1 MNTENDILKAGGIKH
16 ETYFNKKDG
25 GAVILHGI
33 VDRLRLQKRGVLPD
47 DFPMDLEFSSGVG
60 GWGTSLTLERDG
72 TFSGQFHDSDMGAIG
87 EDYPNGTVY
96 LCHFSGR
103 FSDIEK
109 VDEYSYSM
117 TLSELS
123 HDDEGGEE
131 WIEDGIC
138 YVPAAPYGME
148 DGETFVL
155 YLPDTPTDGLDEDF
169 LSWWPGCYAPE
180 GAPETLETYGLLNAK
195 MGYGFFSD
203 PM

>member
-1 MNTENDILKAGGIKH
+1 MKRISIK
-16 ETYFNKKDG
+16 KM
-25 GAVILHGI
+25 AVLLFCTALLTGCGPKSE
-33 VDRLRLQKRGVLPD
+33 VSLPD

-60 GWGTSLTLERDG
+60 GWGTSLTLEQDG

-117 TLSELS
+117 TLSELNC
-123 HDDEGGEE
+123 DDEGGEE

-195 MGYGFFSD
+195 MGYGFFSA
-203 PM
+203 PR

>member
-1 MNTENDILKAGGIKH
+1 MKKYFVYKVAVLLLCTALLTGCGQKDKA
-16 ETYFNKKDG
+16 
-25 GAVILHGI
+25 A
-33 VDRLRLQKRGVLPD
+33 LPE
-47 DFPMDLEFSSGVG
+47 DFPIDFVFSSGVG
-60 GWGTSLTLERDG
+60 AWATSMTLERDG
-72 TFSGQFHDSDMGAIG
+72 AFSGEYYDADMGVYD

-96 LCHFSGR
+96 ICDFSGR

-117 TLSELS
+117 TLSELNC
-123 HDDEGGEE
+123 DDEGGEE

-155 YLPDTPTDGLDEDF
+155 YLPDTPTDGLNEDF

-180 GAPETLETYGLLNAK
+180 GAPETLEAYGLLNAK

>member
-1 MNTENDILKAGGIKH
+1 MGGFLELHPTATVDLLMDEGHIRISPERAKELKQCQHIQI
-16 ETYFNKKDG
+16 Y
-25 GAVILHGI
+25 
-33 VDRLRLQKRGVLPD
+33 
-47 DFPMDLEFSSGVG
+47 
-60 GWGTSLTLERDG
+60 DG
-72 TFSGQFHDSDMGAIG
+72 TGIHDSDMGAIG

-117 TLSELS
+117 TLSELNC
-123 HDDEGGEE
+123 DDEGGEE

-180 GAPETLETYGLLNAK
+180 GAPETLERYGLLNAQ

>member
-1 MNTENDILKAGGIKH
+1 MN
-16 ETYFNKKDG
+16 
-25 GAVILHGI
+25 
-33 VDRLRLQKRGVLPD
+33 
-47 DFPMDLEFSSGVG
+47 
-60 GWGTSLTLERDG
+60 
-72 TFSGQFHDSDMGAIG
+72 
-87 EDYPNGTVY
+87 
-96 LCHFSGR
+96 
-103 FSDIEK
+103 IEK

-117 TLSELS
+117 TLSELNC
-123 HDDEGGEE
+123 DDEGGEE

-180 GAPETLETYGLLNAK
+180 GAPETLERYGLLNAK

>member
-1 MNTENDILKAGGIKH
+1 
-16 ETYFNKKDG
+16 
-25 GAVILHGI
+25 
-33 VDRLRLQKRGVLPD
+33 
-47 DFPMDLEFSSGVG
+47 
-60 GWGTSLTLERDG
+60 
-72 TFSGQFHDSDMGAIG
+72 MGAIG

-103 FSDIEK
+103 FLNIEK

-117 TLSELS
+117 TLSELNC
-123 HDDEGGEE
+123 DDEGGEE

-169 LSWWPGCYAPE
+169 LKLVAGVLCAGRSAGNTGKVWPFECQNGIWV
-180 GAPETLETYGLLNAK
+180 LL
-195 MGYGFFSD
+195 
-203 PM
+203 